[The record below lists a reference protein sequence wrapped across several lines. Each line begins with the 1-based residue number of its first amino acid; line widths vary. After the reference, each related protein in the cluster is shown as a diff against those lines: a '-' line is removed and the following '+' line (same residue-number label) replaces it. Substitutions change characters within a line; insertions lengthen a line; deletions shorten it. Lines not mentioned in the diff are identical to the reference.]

1 MKKKSTSKKQN
12 KKEVTFEDEL
22 SDRTKIKKQLEKMK
36 QPQQLKQAKRYDDD
50 YNEYMLS
57 QKYNKKQFEV
67 DF

>member
-22 SDRTKIKKQLEKMK
+22 SDTTKIKKQLEKMK
-36 QPQQLKQAKRYDDD
+36 QPQQPKQAKRYDDD